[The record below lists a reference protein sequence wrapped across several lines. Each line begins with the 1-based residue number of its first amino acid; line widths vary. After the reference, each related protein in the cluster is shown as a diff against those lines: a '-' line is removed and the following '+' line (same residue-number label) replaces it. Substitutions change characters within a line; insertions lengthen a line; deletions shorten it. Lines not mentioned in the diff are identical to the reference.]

1 MSFTKLQ
8 DGRSVYSLDSI
19 RLRNQREAKGAPQ
32 ANTVELF
39 SKEGILY
46 QINDQGIEQQIGIPV
61 VTTAQKNSLAI
72 MGVIVYDKDIGK
84 HQGFDGTTWND
95 LY

>member
-8 DGRSVYSLDSI
+8 DGRGVYALDNL
-19 RLRNQREAKGAPQ
+19 RLRNQREAVNAPQ
-32 ANTVELF
+32 ANTVELYM
-39 SKEGILY
+39 KQGILY
-46 QINDQGIEQQIGIPV
+46 QIDEQGIEQQIGIPV

-72 MGVIVYDKDIGK
+72 LGAIVYDKDIGK

>member
-1 MSFTKLQ
+1 MSFVKLQ

-19 RLRNQREAKGAPQ
+19 RLRNQREATIAPP
-32 ANTVELF
+32 ANTAELYL
-39 SKEGILY
+39 KNGILF
-46 QINDQGIEQQIGIPV
+46 QITDQGVEQQIGIPV

-72 MGVIVYDKDIGK
+72 AGVIVYDKEIGK
-84 HQGFDGTTWND
+84 HQGFDGTTWNN

>member
-1 MSFTKLQ
+1 MSFVKLQ
-8 DGRSVYSLDSI
+8 DGRSVYALDSI
-19 RLRNQREAKGAPQ
+19 RLRSQREANIAPQ
-32 ANTVELF
+32 ANTVELYI
-39 SKEGILY
+39 KNGILY
-46 QINDQGIEQQIGIPV
+46 QINDQGIEQQIGIPS

-72 MGVIVYDKDIGK
+72 AGVIVYDKSIGK